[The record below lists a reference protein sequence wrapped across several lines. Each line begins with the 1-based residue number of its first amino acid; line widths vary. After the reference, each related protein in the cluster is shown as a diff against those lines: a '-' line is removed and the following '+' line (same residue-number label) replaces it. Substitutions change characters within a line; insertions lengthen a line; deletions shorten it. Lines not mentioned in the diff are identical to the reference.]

1 MRASLYDVPVNFR
14 ASPALVEAAK
24 EAARKRGVT
33 FSELMRHQMLN
44 LREKE
49 AA

>member
-1 MRASLYDVPVNFR
+1 MRPAMYDVPVNFR

-33 FSELMRHQMLN
+33 FSELMRHQMLK
-44 LREKE
+44 LGEGE